1 MPVDL
6 TDPVVETV
14 MMICGES
21 VRMGYQKEVDSGE
34 SAIERYAGFDQHR
47 LRNQGMSLMENR

>member
-6 TDPVVETV
+6 TDPFVEIA

-34 SAIERYAGFDQHR
+34 SAIERYAGFDQDR
-47 LRNQGMSLMENR
+47 LRNHGASLMEDR

>member
-34 SAIERYAGFDQHR
+34 SAIERYAGFDQDR
-47 LRNQGMSLMENR
+47 LRNQGTSLMENR